1 MLKPIIIACAICS
14 GAGGTALLVKWDA
27 DTAGNPPAAVTTE
40 GRALPSFQEMHSN
53 AHLEFLSVAP
63 NESAR

>member
-14 GAGGTALLVKWDA
+14 GAGGTALLVKWD
-27 DTAGNPPAAVTTE
+27 GGLEGKPPAEVTTE
-40 GRALPSFQEMHSN
+40 GRALPSFQEMHSK
-53 AHLEFLSVAP
+53 AHLEFLPVAT